1 MIHIETDDFQ
11 EFDYCEELILDDIE
25 ILDLD

>member
-11 EFDYCEELILDDIE
+11 EFDYYEELILDDIE